1 MSDADRL
8 LEVLTLVYS
17 KKYNIPPDEA
27 KKIIQPLLSKKD
39 KLKELQEFLSKLD
52 SVKPVIQSL
61 PDEAKAP
68 ASLLILKELM
78 GSSKSNTNAMD
89 VMIAKELIKSLRDED
104 PQVKALA
111 EEMKQLRDMYNKL
124 IEQMGAKSAMEEL
137 RKDIEELKKAIIEIR
152 QKESQA
158 QQLPQQPPIISDI
171 IKKLED
177 RLSSLEE
184 KLTKM
189 QVQPSKTIIAEALK
203 ELDDTIKLAQQYG
216 LIKTSPEQQPAI
228 AQHTQINPDELAE
241 QLKKYGYKVER
252 ITPENIDRLL
262 EEYKKRV
269 RDELERELEV
279 EKARIQSIT
288 DIIKDIIRE
297 VGGPIIKTI
306 TDAQKEYLN
315 RLLYMR
321 LQQIVQGSS
330 SSQQGGQGTQ
340 TTSAKEQQKPQQ

>member
-8 LEVLTLVYS
+8 LEVLALVYS
-17 KKYNIPPDEA
+17 KKYNVPPDEA
-27 KKIIQPLLSKKD
+27 KKIIQPLLSRKD
-39 KLKELQEFLSKLD
+39 KLKELQEFISRLD
-52 SVKPVIQSL
+52 SIKPVIQSL

-78 GSSKSNTNAMD
+78 GSTKTNTSATD
-89 VMIAKELIKSLRDED
+89 VVIAKELIKSLRDED

-111 EEMKQLRDMYNKL
+111 EEIKQLREMYSKL
-124 IEQMGAKSAMEEL
+124 IEQMGAKSAMDEL
-137 RKDIEELKKAIIEIR
+137 RKDIDELKKALAEIR
-152 QKESQA
+152 QREAQA
-158 QQLPQQPPIISDI
+158 QQPPQQPPIASDVV
-171 IKKLED
+171 KKLEE
-177 RLSSLEE
+177 RLASLEE
-184 KLTKM
+184 KLTKT
-189 QVQPSKTIIAEALK
+189 QTQPSKTIIAEALK

-216 LIKTSPEQQPAI
+216 LIKAAPSQQPAP
-228 AQHTQINPDELAE
+228 AQQAQMSPEELAE

-252 ITPENIDRLL
+252 ITPENIDKFL

-288 DIIKDIIRE
+288 DIIKDVIRE

-321 LQQIVQGSS
+321 LQQMVQGSS
-330 SSQQGGQGTQ
+330 SSQQGGQDTQ

>member
-8 LEVLTLVYS
+8 LEVLALVYS

-78 GSSKSNTNAMD
+78 GSGKSNTNAVD

-104 PQVKALA
+104 PQAKALA
-111 EEMKQLRDMYNKL
+111 EEIKQLREMYNKL
-124 IEQMGAKSAMEEL
+124 IEQMGAKSAMDEL

-158 QQLPQQPPIISDI
+158 QQSPQQPPIISDI

-184 KLTKM
+184 KLTKT
-189 QVQPSKTIIAEALK
+189 QSQPSKTIIAEALK

-216 LIKTSPEQQPAI
+216 LIKTAPAQQPAP
-228 AQHTQINPDELAE
+228 AQQTQINPEELAE
-241 QLKKYGYKVER
+241 QLKRYGYRVER
-252 ITPENIDRLL
+252 MTPEDIDKLL
-262 EEYKKRV
+262 EEYKKRL
-269 RDELERELEV
+269 RNELERELEL
-279 EKARIQSIT
+279 EKARIQSISE
-288 DIIKDIIRE
+288 IIKDVIRE

-306 TDAQKEYLN
+306 TDTQKEYLS
-315 RLLYMR
+315 RMLYMR
-321 LQQIVQGSS
+321 LQQMGQAAQSS
-330 SSQQGGQGTQ
+330 HQQGQSTQ
-340 TTSAKEQQKPQQ
+340 ASVAKEQQKS